1 MERNDKAIN
10 GERRWR
16 MKRFVQYLGCPLGM
30 TACLFLLCLNSESQ
44 AFEEAMY
51 ELPRTFEGAQLGMSQ
66 SSLAAQARAHGKL
79 VSESGSA
86 LSVRPKDRRLAKINY
101 RFHGGALR
109 QIEVKYKPTQ
119 IPGGYESLVQR
130 LKDVYGRP
138 QEDNGEQWDP
148 RPEVLSLRKTV
159 WTNATT
165 QIAVT
170 ETRRIEPGEEPSND
184 LVLTMTDRALES
196 SYQEEQ
202 MRRRQQAVS
211 HIPIPLPDAG
221 LVSKHNGNWRE
232 AANMDVRQRE
242 RLTHSRA
249 GL

>member
-1 MERNDKAIN
+1 MAGDLLPTLEGGFYPTAPIGIRFKQTRPTSFETSGVRHAATMRCASAVQCGPVGLSPLPGITQDGAAFRNAVPIVER
-10 GERRWR
+10 E
-16 MKRFVQYLGCPLGM
+16 
-30 TACLFLLCLNSESQ
+30 CLNTCSPCGIS
-44 AFEEAMY
+44 
-51 ELPRTFEGAQLGMSQ
+51 
-66 SSLAAQARAHGKL
+66 
-79 VSESGSA
+79 
-86 LSVRPKDRRLAKINY
+86 RLAKINY

-130 LKDVYGRP
+130 LTDVYGRP

-148 RPEVLSLRKTV
+148 RPDVLSLRKTV

-170 ETRRIEPGEEPSND
+170 ETRRIQPGDEPSND
-184 LVLTMTDRALES
+184 LVLTMTDRALEEA
-196 SYQEEQ
+196 YQEEQ
-202 MRRRQQAVS
+202 LRRRHQEMS

-221 LVSKHNGNWRE
+221 LVSKRNGKRKE
-232 AANMDVRQRE
+232 TADVGVRPKE
-242 RLTHSRA
+242 RLFHSQA